1 MNALDE
7 VTLTPTALLAVD
19 VVVFTL
25 RPAPVEQSWQV
36 LLVRQSD
43 AGHPPQPRMRHAVE
57 LRDVASAGSEGV
69 RYALPGVLV
78 EADETFDGAARR
90 ALAVK
95 AGLDARDWYLEQL
108 ATFGSPTRDTRAR
121 VASVAHIALVRS
133 DDLAF
138 SSSAAADAVE
148 WHPVGEIPWDALA
161 FDHAAML
168 REAIQRVRGKVRY
181 AWVLFQLLPPVFTIS
196 ELRAA
201 YAAIRDPDVMHLS
214 TSNMRKLF
222 GRLIE
227 RGMLVPVGERAQA
240 KGRGRPG
247 DLFRFSGP
255 LTGTWARELPW

>member
-1 MNALDE
+1 MRDMTRLHD

-25 RPAPVEQSWQV
+25 RPGPVEQSWQV
-36 LLVRQSD
+36 LLIRGQES
-43 AGHPPQPRMRHAVE
+43 E
-57 LRDVASAGSEGV
+57 SSAQ
-69 RYALPGVLV
+69 YALPGVLV
-78 EADETFDGAARR
+78 EEDETFDGAARR
-90 ALAVK
+90 ALSVK
-95 AGLDARDWYLEQL
+95 AGFDAHDWYLEQL

-121 VASVAHIALVRS
+121 VASVAHIALMRS
-133 DDLAF
+133 DDLVQQSMVAGT
-138 SSSAAADAVE
+138 SVE
-148 WHPVGEIPWDALA
+148 WIPVASIPWDALA

-168 REAIQRVRGKVRY
+168 REGIQRVKGKIRY
-181 AWVLFQLLPPVFTIS
+181 TWVLFQLLPPVFTMS

-201 YAAIRDPDVMHLS
+201 YAAIRDPEVMHLS

-227 RGMLVPVGERAQA
+227 RGVLVQVGERAQA

-255 LTGTWARELPW
+255 VTGTWARELPW

>member
-1 MNALDE
+1 MTQLQD

-25 RPAPVEQSWQV
+25 RPGPVDVSWQV
-36 LLVRQSD
+36 LLLRGED
-43 AGHPPQPRMRHAVE
+43 PQ
-57 LRDVASAGSEGV
+57 GGK
-69 RYALPGVLV
+69 RYALPGVVV

-133 DDLAF
+133 DDLVF
-138 SSSAAADAVE
+138 HSISAETSIE
-148 WHPVGEIPWDALA
+148 WVPVASIPWDALA
-161 FDHAAML
+161 FDHASML
-168 REAIQRVRGKVRY
+168 REGIQRVKGKIRY
-181 AWVLFQLLPPVFTIS
+181 TWVLFQLLPPVFTMS

-201 YAAIRDPDVMHLS
+201 YAAIRDPEVMHLS

-227 RGMLVPVGERAQA
+227 RGVLVSVGERAQA

-255 LTGTWARELPW
+255 VTGTWARELPW